1 MRSIGDQGGLDLT
14 QDMKPPK
21 TLYIEVRHDI
31 NGLVQDGNNLSA
43 LAVELLQSCTKP
55 SIWCI
60 GISTA
65 DKSGNQERPLKSL
78 RPSDAY
84 MRR

>member
-21 TLYIEVRHDI
+21 TLYIEVRQDI
-31 NGLVQDGNNLSA
+31 NGLVQDGSNFSA
-43 LAVELLQSCTKP
+43 LAMELLQSSTKP
-55 SIWCI
+55 SIWYI

-65 DKSGNQERPLKSL
+65 DTTGNQERPLYSL
-78 RPSDAY
+78 RLSDAY
-84 MRR
+84 MCR